1 VKATIIPAIRLLSTR
16 RRKRSPANFRRDR
29 DCGLSGTSSIMTR
42 TGRHPVPASMRVLL
56 LLQLW
61 CYSVHSFID
70 TDGGYFR
77 RLGLSDPFGRYS
89 IETSSD
95 RRPSAFLSHRYR
107 RIRLSLLTA
116 SRSSSQEKDEFLR
129 KTGEGALNIVKQL
142 GQLTQDK
149 PLLSENYFGKR
160 KIGIGSIFTL
170 ADADDRRSS
179 PSIGSTNQQ
188 QLSKPDE
195 MAGDNKEAWQAL
207 ANLESES

>member
-1 VKATIIPAIRLLSTR
+1 
-16 RRKRSPANFRRDR
+16 
-29 DCGLSGTSSIMTR
+29 MTR

-89 IETSSD
+89 IKTSSD
-95 RRPSAFLSHRYR
+95 RRPSAVSYRY
-107 RIRLSLLTA
+107 RIRLSLTA
-116 SRSSSQEKDEFLR
+116 SRSSSHEKDEFLR

-179 PSIGSTNQQ
+179 HSIDSTNQQ